1 MSLKIISCLFDCFIV
16 KAPVLHSTP
25 AAPAQYV
32 SNTEMSDAQLRQ
44 SDSDSVSETS
54 LQLGIFLDL
63 VITVTTRAE
72 VRATTTGTV
81 DLTLRVRVWPLS
93 LCRAATVT
101 TRRLVCPSL
110 TRWWRW
116 PGEST
121 RSSTALWR
129 EVKDDLS
136 SKGPSKAE
144 KLFPCNNRNEA
155 DNLENESVEQIS
167 LFQTWHLLRPS
178 ASFSSS

>member
-44 SDSDSVSETS
+44 SDIDSVSETS

-81 DLTLRVRVWPLS
+81 DLTLRVRV
-93 LCRAATVT
+93 
-101 TRRLVCPSL
+101 
-110 TRWWRW
+110 
-116 PGEST
+116 
-121 RSSTALWR
+121 
-129 EVKDDLS
+129 
-136 SKGPSKAE
+136 
-144 KLFPCNNRNEA
+144 
-155 DNLENESVEQIS
+155 
-167 LFQTWHLLRPS
+167 
-178 ASFSSS
+178 

>member
-54 LQLGIFLDL
+54 LQLGI

-81 DLTLRVRVWPLS
+81 DLTLRVRV
-93 LCRAATVT
+93 
-101 TRRLVCPSL
+101 
-110 TRWWRW
+110 
-116 PGEST
+116 
-121 RSSTALWR
+121 
-129 EVKDDLS
+129 
-136 SKGPSKAE
+136 
-144 KLFPCNNRNEA
+144 
-155 DNLENESVEQIS
+155 
-167 LFQTWHLLRPS
+167 
-178 ASFSSS
+178 